1 MLSSNI
7 TEEIFNR
14 LFSLPDNKACIDC
27 TSSQIEFCSI
37 NHGLFLCPTCAE
49 CHKKFKNGISIIKS
63 IKKHSWTEN
72 EMNLMIIGGNMK
84 FKIFLVRYR
93 FPKEYTLEEKYTTR
107 AVCYY
112 REMLF
117 LQLTNSL
124 VKEAPDEEN
133 GILLNI
139 DKDQRIYSENDI
151 NPKLSEEEE
160 IVEKTW
166 GFFSKVAD
174 ITKLAVNKVKNT
186 VQDPNFH
193 DEMRFYRNKISDQ
206 GKEIGTKAFNFFKG
220 VNINNNSKE
229 INKNIQPKEEEKYE
243 FKNNDNAN
251 DNGLKQSQENLS
263 YKFPEDNLD
272 KTLFFIDKGVE
283 KITQINYSEKFKNFG
298 VAVADFSKKTYQKIN
313 QKIEDPVFQEDL
325 KNMKENISHKTKEF
339 SEKTASFAEKTYNNL
354 KIKIEG
360 DPKKKLADK
369 YGEESVEYQDIMGFE
384 GNSNL
389 KEYMINS
396 ALTQKK

>member
-7 TEEIFNR
+7 TDEIFAR

-27 TSSQIEFCSI
+27 SSSQIESCSI
-37 NHGLFLCPTCAE
+37 NHGLFLCQNCADH
-49 CHKKFKNGISIIKS
+49 HKKFRNGISIIKS

-84 FKIFLVRYR
+84 FRTFLVRYR
-93 FPKEYTLEEKYTTR
+93 FPKEYTLEEKYMTN
-107 AVCYY
+107 AICYY

-117 LQLTNSL
+117 FQLTNSL

-160 IVEKTW
+160 IVDKTW
-166 GFFSKVAD
+166 GFFSKMAD
-174 ITKLAVNKVKNT
+174 MTKSAVNKVKNT

-193 DEMRFYRNKISDQ
+193 DEIKFYRNKISDQ

-220 VNINNNSKE
+220 VNNNSKE
-229 INKNIQPKEEEKYE
+229 INKNNSLNEEVKYD
-243 FKNNDNAN
+243 FKFNDNMN
-251 DNGLKQSQENLS
+251 DNGFKQNPEHLN

-272 KTLFFIDKGVE
+272 KTLFYIDKGME
-283 KITQINYSEKFKNFG
+283 KITQINYSEKIKNFG

-325 KNMKENISHKTKEF
+325 KNMKENITHKTKVL
-339 SEKTASFAEKTYNNL
+339 SEKTASFAEKAYNNL

-360 DPKKKLADK
+360 DPKKKLAEK
-369 YGEESVEYQDIMGFE
+369 YGEESVEYQDIMGFD
-384 GNSNL
+384 GNPNL

-396 ALTQKK
+396 AMSQKK